1 MTAEEL
7 MEKADRCFDLAK
19 RNREVAVDL
28 EALGHELLAKVVE
41 LDTPRQQNEGGQSP
55 EGAG

>member
-41 LDTPRQQNEGGQSP
+41 LDTRRQQNEGGQSP